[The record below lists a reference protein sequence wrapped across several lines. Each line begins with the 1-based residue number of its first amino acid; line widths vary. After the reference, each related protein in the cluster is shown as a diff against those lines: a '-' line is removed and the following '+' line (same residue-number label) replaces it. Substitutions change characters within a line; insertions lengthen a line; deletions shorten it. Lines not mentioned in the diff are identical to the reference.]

1 MAGTVPET
9 VLKKRKR
16 NEQWEQTKAAQVADK
31 KAKSKDKRKDI
42 FKRAEQYVKEYRQQE
57 QDLIRLKREA
67 KTKNGFYVEPEAKM
81 AFVIR
86 IRGINDMHPKTRKI
100 MQLLRLK
107 QIHNGVFIKINKAT
121 VNMLKRVEPYVA
133 WGYPNLKTVKEL
145 IYKRGYGKV
154 NKNRIPLTD
163 NSIIESVLGKYNI
176 ICIEDLIHEIYTV
189 GPAFKQASNFLWPVK
204 LSSAKVS
211 TLSTDMGVDTQL
223 HVKSKVTD
231 PSAVNKLERK
241 LTMTLKR
248 NKLSEAELLQD
259 ELERHVTLPPD
270 SDEFPLFH
278 LIPKDLLISKGKD
291 SVLLPPQ
298 YRQFYTKLEENP
310 KVALQVAKD
319 VTIAVFQAART
330 KLGDSAVVCHP
341 PKSLLDDPEVR
352 SKCLWQNMRIV
363 QPYPEEQDDLGEEL
377 FGVEPNFVP
386 RDSLDMDSHQVSA
399 GFVERLMSQVLILY
413 AAQYLGLCRKPV
425 RLPSPWEGG
434 AIVQAVLKALVL
446 AVQMCQEMRHILG
459 ICDFIGFWSQ
469 EGWALEY
476 LQELRGGL
484 S

>member
-1 MAGTVPET
+1 
-9 VLKKRKR
+9 
-16 NEQWEQTKAAQVADK
+16 
-31 KAKSKDKRKDI
+31 
-42 FKRAEQYVKEYRQQE
+42 
-57 QDLIRLKREA
+57 
-67 KTKNGFYVEPEAKM
+67 
-81 AFVIR
+81 
-86 IRGINDMHPKTRKI
+86 
-100 MQLLRLK
+100 
-107 QIHNGVFIKINKAT
+107 
-121 VNMLKRVEPYVA
+121 
-133 WGYPNLKTVKEL
+133 
-145 IYKRGYGKV
+145 
-154 NKNRIPLTD
+154 
-163 NSIIESVLGKYNI
+163 
-176 ICIEDLIHEIYTV
+176 
-189 GPAFKQASNFLWPVK
+189 
-204 LSSAKVS
+204 
-211 TLSTDMGVDTQL
+211 MGVDTQL

-386 RDSLDMDSHQVSA
+386 RDSLDMDSHQ
-399 GFVERLMSQVLILY
+399 
-413 AAQYLGLCRKPV
+413 
-425 RLPSPWEGG
+425 
-434 AIVQAVLKALVL
+434 
-446 AVQMCQEMRHILG
+446 MCQEMRHILG